1 MAKNLLFMVI
11 KLQKTYINMLS
22 TSFMADNQYYPNFI
36 NTVFIKCKVNKIFLK
51 KLLKTVKKHA
61 YKACGLSTYSLS
73 GPSVPMLHWH
83 R

>member
-1 MAKNLLFMVI
+1 
-11 KLQKTYINMLS
+11 MLS

-61 YKACGLSTYSLS
+61 YKAPGLSTSYIVEL
-73 GPSVPMLHWH
+73 SVPA
-83 R
+83 